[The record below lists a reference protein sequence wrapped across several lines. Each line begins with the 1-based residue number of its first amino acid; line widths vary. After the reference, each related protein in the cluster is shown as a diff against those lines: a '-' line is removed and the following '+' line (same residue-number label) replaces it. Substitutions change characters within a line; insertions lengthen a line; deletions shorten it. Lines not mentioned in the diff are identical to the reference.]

1 MRVLTT
7 TLLVLALASPAGAI
21 TFNGTPPQG
30 TGSGADIAVGTTP
43 VKVLACGQ
51 TLYSGAGNTQYI
63 DFQVSG
69 GVAGTD
75 SCRVIATGGCA
86 VAPVPAPSVT
96 NRVGYVLST
105 GGAVAAHQPINFPS
119 APGNAASNI
128 STTDW
133 YAVCSQ
139 ATGMFIGVTTLP

>member
-1 MRVLTT
+1 MRKLAIIA
-7 TLLVLALASPAGAI
+7 LVLALASPAGAL

-30 TGSGADIAVGTTP
+30 AGSGSDTLVGTTP
-43 VKVLACGQ
+43 IKVLTCGQ

-63 DFQVSG
+63 DFQTSG

-75 SCRVIATGGCA
+75 YCRIIATGGCGNT
-86 VAPVPAPSVT
+86 PLPAPSIA
-96 NRVGYVLST
+96 NRVGYVLAS
-105 GGAVAAHQPINFPS
+105 GGVVPSHQPINFPS

-133 YAVCSQ
+133 WGVCSS
-139 ATGMFIGVTTLP
+139 AGMFIGTTTLP